1 MIQSDA
7 PPTAPGADSLTED
20 QHRLAYGQTF
30 TVPGSVPVI
39 FRGFTP
45 QGWPLINLA
54 SDPPSFGRLVWQ
66 DARAAALV
74 AAIRLRYADRT
85 SATALDRTQPESP

>member
-1 MIQSDA
+1 MSRSDT
-7 PPTAPGADSLTED
+7 PLTAPGADSLSED

-30 TVPGSVPVI
+30 TVPGSTPVI

-54 SDPPSFGRLVWQ
+54 SDPPSFGTLVWQ

-74 AAIRLRYADRT
+74 AAIQLRYADRA
-85 SATALDRTQPESP
+85 SATDSEGTEPERP